1 MLISCEITL
10 RVRFG
15 LAWGVSTRFNLP
27 PKPSSRSLWS
37 AWVTALF
44 DRFLVVKKFGRFGAV
59 TTIVCH
65 PNEIVKVLDSTK
77 LAKSISYVWIVV
89 VVVASDQSCSWEG
102 PIKQSSR
109 LRTIFSAL
117 APVFSN
123 LPAVWKSFQA
133 PLRKSERRRS
143 SVSVKAICDEQIFRV
158 WKGESEKGVFTYANL
173 TGWDWD
179 SPPQWSDVILVVRV
193 LCHGKKCGLCRKQPL
208 NYVIFEYMKWRFI
221 GRCYETHKISLFRC
235 LW

>member
-1 MLISCEITL
+1 MWGKEGSGLRAMLISCEITL

-37 AWVTALF
+37 AWVTTL
-44 DRFLVVKKFGRFGAV
+44 FGRFGAV
-59 TTIVCH
+59 TNYRLSPKWNFESALTPLSWKTNFMSVDCI
-65 PNEIVKVLDSTK
+65 
-77 LAKSISYVWIVV
+77 
-89 VVVASDQSCSWEG
+89 VASDQSWEG

-143 SVSVKAICDEQIFRV
+143 SVSVKAICDGQIFRV
-158 WKGESEKGVFTYANL
+158 WKGKSEKGVFTYANL

-179 SPPQWSDVILVVRV
+179 SLPQWSHVKFLVHVLYIGGWSEVNNVIYA
-193 LCHGKKCGLCRKQPL
+193 GNSPW
-208 NYVIFEYMKWRFI
+208 IMW
-221 GRCYETHKISLFRC
+221 
-235 LW
+235 

>member
-1 MLISCEITL
+1 MWGKEGSGLRAMLISSEITL

-37 AWVTALF
+37 AWVTTL
-44 DRFLVVKKFGRFGAV
+44 FGRFGAV
-59 TTIVCH
+59 TTIVCN

-143 SVSVKAICDEQIFRV
+143 SVSVKAICDGQIFRV
-158 WKGESEKGVFTYANL
+158 WKGKSEKGVFTYANL
-173 TGWDWD
+173 SGWDWD
-179 SPPQWSDVILVVRV
+179 SLPQWSHVKFLVHFLYIGGWSEVNNVIYA
-193 LCHGKKCGLCRKQPL
+193 GNSPW
-208 NYVIFEYMKWRFI
+208 IMW
-221 GRCYETHKISLFRC
+221 
-235 LW
+235 